1 MNNKLNKI
9 ISVFCLC
16 ISCYLPVCAKF
27 VATSKL
33 EAIGNVEL
41 QLNDADQIVSLETN
55 GGRPIVSMNINNVPE
70 LLTGRNNYMKIEVFK
85 VIDGALNFVGS
96 FTYALSSKKPSK
108 VITIPLPEFIN
119 QSETYQFHVYDTNGN
134 LNSKFS
140 YSFSAD
146 DLVKEVIKVD
156 GLNPDGM
163 DPSVTDDL
171 VQTVLRN
178 ISVRSVSSAK
188 IPSIEKYGESFVLNI
203 PDGLRAEGAAKSN
216 VASVLKVNAFG
227 KMNERTKYDNA
238 KQGFV
243 YLDNDTKQAYIKG
256 KGVGLWSNPI
266 PFTNTP
272 GSGSGSGPNGPIDF
286 EAINDE
292 IIPITKVKGGEE
304 LTLEVED
311 ITKDI
316 KVFNEDLLFA
326 ENKINLLNS
335 QVTTIT
341 TKANDAVT
349 KSQEALSKIQ
359 DATTKATDASN
370 KAIDANNK
378 ATDALNKIQDASTKA
393 TDASN
398 KAIDASNKAIDA
410 SNKATDASNKAID
423 ANNKATDAS
432 NKAIDA
438 SNKATDASN
447 KATNASNLA
456 TTASNKA
463 DLVSSQ
469 VSSINSILPTKL
481 NSDFSNLSGD
491 LNISGKIKTANTADK
506 TINLNLERSIRES
519 GTLFG
524 KVASNSIPVIRFAS
538 PGSSATWTVSLPK
551 DLVKDLTNN
560 NKFKFKLLWSPNNN
574 LGEKV
579 NWELQYFSYNV
590 GDVVSSSQNFSQN
603 KLVSAPA
610 QDLGLASTEFEIPT
624 KDFKDVMV
632 IKLSRKDSNN
642 IQPNL
647 MGFEINYPALSLE
660 KL

>member
-1 MNNKLNKI
+1 MNNKLNKFI
-9 ISVFCLC
+9 TVFCLC
-16 ISCYLPVCAKF
+16 ISCYLPVGAKF
-27 VATSKL
+27 VATNKL
-33 EAIGNVEL
+33 QAIGNVEL

-146 DLVKEVIKVD
+146 DLVKEVIKVN

-203 PDGLRAEGAAKSN
+203 PDGLRASGATKTN
-216 VASVLKVNAFG
+216 VTSVLKVNAFG

-272 GSGSGSGPNGPIDF
+272 GSGSGSGSNGPIDF

-311 ITKDI
+311 ITNDI

-341 TKANDAVT
+341 SKANDAVT

-378 ATDALNKIQDASTKA
+378 ATDALNKIQDATTKA

-398 KAIDASNKAIDA
+398 KAIDAN
-410 SNKATDASNKAID
+410 
-423 ANNKATDAS
+423 
-432 NKAIDA
+432 
-438 SNKATDASN
+438 NKATDASN

-603 KLVSAPA
+603 KFVSAPA

-624 KDFKDVMV
+624 KDFKDMMV

>member
-1 MNNKLNKI
+1 MKNKLNKL
-9 ISVFCLC
+9 ISIFFLC
-16 ISCYLPVCAKF
+16 IYSYLPASAKF
-27 VATSKL
+27 VATNKV
-33 EAIGNVEL
+33 EAIGNLEL
-41 QLNDADQIVSLETN
+41 QLNDTDQIVSLESN

-85 VIDGALNFVGS
+85 VIDGAMNFVGS
-96 FTYALSSKKPSK
+96 FTYTLSSKKPSK
-108 VITIPLPEFIN
+108 VITIPLPEFVN

-146 DLVKEVIKVD
+146 DLVKEVIDVG
-156 GLNPDGM
+156 GLNPVGI

-171 VQTVLRN
+171 VETVLRN

-203 PDGLRAEGAAKSN
+203 PDGLRASGAAKSN

-227 KMNERTKYDNA
+227 KIAERTKFDNA

-272 GSGSGSGPNGPIDF
+272 GGGSGGPIDF
-286 EAINDE
+286 ETINDE
-292 IIPITKVKGGEE
+292 IIPISKVKGGEE
-304 LTLEVED
+304 LTLEIED
-311 ITKDI
+311 IAKDI

-326 ENKINLLNS
+326 ENKIKLIDS
-335 QVTTIT
+335 QVTTIS

-349 KSQEALSKIQ
+349 KSQEAISKIQ
-359 DATTKATDASN
+359 
-370 KAIDANNK
+370 
-378 ATDALNKIQDASTKA
+378 
-393 TDASN
+393 
-398 KAIDASNKAIDA
+398 
-410 SNKATDASNKAID
+410 
-423 ANNKATDAS
+423 
-432 NKAIDA
+432 DA

-447 KATNASNLA
+447 KATDASNKATDASNKATEASNKATDASNKATDASNKSTNASNLA
-456 TTASNKA
+456 TTASNKV

-469 VSSINSILPTKL
+469 VSSINSILPSKL

-491 LNISGKIKTANTADK
+491 LNISGKIKTSNLADK

-524 KVASNSIPVIRFAS
+524 RVASNSIPVIRFAS
-538 PGSSATWTVSLPK
+538 PGSSATWTISLPK
-551 DLVKDLTNN
+551 DLVKDLTTN

-574 LGEKV
+574 LAEKV
-579 NWELQYFSYNV
+579 NWVLQYFSYNV
-590 GDVVSSSQNFSQN
+590 GDVVTSSQNFSQN
-603 KLVSAPA
+603 KEVTAPA
-610 QDLGLASTEFEIPT
+610 QDLGLTSTEFEIPT

>member
-27 VATSKL
+27 VATNKV

-70 LLTGRNNYMKIEVFK
+70 LLTGRNNYMKMEVFK

-156 GLNPDGM
+156 GLNPEGM
-163 DPSVTDDL
+163 DPNVTDDL

-178 ISVRSVSSAK
+178 ITVRSIGSAK
-188 IPSIEKYGESFVLNI
+188 IPSIEKYGESFVMNI
-203 PDGLRAEGAAKSN
+203 PDGLRASGATKTN

-272 GSGSGSGPNGPIDF
+272 GSGSGSGPIDF

-311 ITKDI
+311 ITNDI

-341 TKANDAVT
+341 SKANEAVT

-378 ATDALNKIQDASTKA
+378 AT
-393 TDASN
+393 
-398 KAIDASNKAIDA
+398 DASNKAIDA

-438 SNKATDASN
+438 SNKAIDANNKATDASN
-447 KATNASNLA
+447 KA

-624 KDFKDVMV
+624 KDFKDMMV

>member
-27 VATSKL
+27 VATNKV

-55 GGRPIVSMNINNVPE
+55 GGRPIISMNINNVPE
-70 LLTGRNNYMKIEVFK
+70 LLTGRNNYMNIEVFK

-96 FTYALSSKKPSK
+96 FTYTLNSKKPSK

-146 DLVKEVIKVD
+146 DLVKDVTNII
-156 GLNPDGM
+156 GLTRQGM
-163 DPSVTDDL
+163 DPNVTDDL

-178 ISVRSVSSAK
+178 ITVRSIGSAK
-188 IPSIEKYGESFVLNI
+188 IPSIEKYGESFVMNI
-203 PDGLRAEGAAKSN
+203 PDGLRASGATKTN

-272 GSGSGSGPNGPIDF
+272 GSGSGSGPIDF

-326 ENKINLLNS
+326 ENKIKQIDT
-335 QVTTIT
+335 QVISIT
-341 TKANDAVT
+341 SKANEAVT

-359 DATTKATDASN
+359 DATTKAIDASN

-378 ATDALNKIQDASTKA
+378 ATDALNKIQDATTKA
-393 TDASN
+393 T
-398 KAIDASNKAIDA
+398 DASNKAIDA

-438 SNKATDASN
+438 NNKATDASN

-469 VSSINSILPTKL
+469 VSSITSILPTKL

-624 KDFKDVMV
+624 KDFKDMMV